1 MGLRDDLLSAAS
13 AYGRAIRRS
22 DPTVSRMLFA
32 DPGRLKR
39 LRGGADMLSGNVEAA
54 LQTLSDRWPD
64 GATWPPDVPRPPPR
78 PSTADPATDPA
89 PPP

>member
-1 MGLRDDLLSAAS
+1 MGLRDDLLSVAS
-13 AYGRAIRRS
+13 VYGRAIRRS

-64 GATWPPDVPRPPPR
+64 GAAWPENVPRPAPQC
-78 PSTADPATDPA
+78 PATEPPAA
-89 PPP
+89 PPL